1 MSISSVEPVTR
12 RDSSSYFRAGS
23 RGAAGSPSRREL
35 HGCLLASSRSDVHAV
50 TGVVR
55 VGCPRLSSRAPSA
68 TRSMSILVCES
79 AWGRRVVLPGSLRA
93 ARGWVSCAGASV
105 TRAFAACLAGHLH
118 LHTWSPAP
126 VTPDICICSDG
137 LPRPLR
143 RTSVRILVDGRI
155 RLAEHPSMLRRTG
168 ASVVYDNLTR
178 RTDHMDLSRQASA
191 RAAPNTCVCRGVRM
205 SAPRATRAVVYVNGC
220 TNAARNRGF
229 PE

>member
-93 ARGWVSCAGASV
+93 ARGLGVVCRRVRHAGIRSVSCGASASAHV
-105 TRAFAACLAGHLH
+105 VSRARNAGHLY
-118 LHTWSPAP
+118 LFRWSPAP
-126 VTPDICICSDG
+126 VAPYICAHPRGRQDPSGRTPFNVASD
-137 LPRPLR
+137 R
-143 RTSVRILVDGRI
+143 SVR
-155 RLAEHPSMLRRTG
+155 RL
-168 ASVVYDNLTR
+168 
-178 RTDHMDLSRQASA
+178 
-191 RAAPNTCVCRGVRM
+191 
-205 SAPRATRAVVYVNGC
+205 
-220 TNAARNRGF
+220 
-229 PE
+229 